1 MRMYKISR
9 SRQERPIKTHRYRWR
24 SLNPDVPKISSMADS
39 VMGKGSIHFD
49 LASNR
54 YMIDLAVT
62 ARYDTIALGHK
73 LRWRRSFEFASWI
86 LFGATNGTMQ
96 LGKLYFVNDGTPTS
110 DDDIVLV
117 NLSGDSFTTA
127 IGPNPLCGQITLTL
141 HVMNEP
147 ACTIHEIGHYVGTLG
162 DEYLGT
168 ARVCQN
174 NPATHQCIMEFSRD
188 FGLRLDKKG
197 KVAKVQ
203 PHHVV
208 NQFCCSGHPH
218 VPLPLPTDNAQEFKH
233 RHSCWE
239 TLKEIYPMLVLPTGV
254 PIVNKIH
261 PIQWIE
267 LTPISK
273 YAIAIPAHPTFAPP
287 PVEKAI
293 KIAAKEW
300 VNRLAATG
308 DQLALVMGSQGVIR
322 QMHAILPAEVTQ
334 LHKLIDASAW
344 GEGKAQRMV
353 IQNALDQFHG
363 DMAAYQRLFLV
374 QAGNSPDAAS
384 TLPTNLAEKRVT
396 LKATTVGLGA
406 FVDQLD
412 AWGQSSKWVTQ
423 QNFPISNADLSKYA
437 FSLQNELIESY
448 FYNSPGYGIVD
459 LRWGSLPATQNA
471 AFAATQGKG
480 SVNHSEGGLE
490 LFLQLGAERIDFPVW
505 VEQDARSVSFLL
517 SEPETSHIELS
528 LIAPDG
534 TEISVPARTDLPIH
548 AFDRTQNVSGQWI
561 VRLRRTKVGPQLP
574 YFLIAAVNNRELR
587 TATHIEISPPR
598 KVHFRLQAIHTFP
611 IDYIDAVVDIL
622 RLAPDEDN
630 VGEIYRSLPL
640 RRGQAL
646 NPSTQMMTE
655 VSSGLY
661 RGEIELEPGSY
672 VAIFRA
678 HNHGQAI
685 YASNPDGVIG
695 GNVVSYKQMPIPPF
709 ARVLRQRFQVK

>member
-1 MRMYKISR
+1 
-9 SRQERPIKTHRYRWR
+9 
-24 SLNPDVPKISSMADS
+24 
-39 VMGKGSIHFD
+39 MGKGSIHFD
-49 LASNR
+49 VASDR
-54 YMIDLAVT
+54 YLIDLAVT
-62 ARYDTIALGHK
+62 ATYDTIALGHK
-73 LRWRRSFEFASWI
+73 LRWRRSFEFASGL
-86 LFGATNGTMQ
+86 LFGATNGKMQ
-96 LGKLYFVNDGTPTS
+96 FGKLYFVNNGTPTS
-110 DDDIVLV
+110 DDDISLK
-117 NLSGDSFTTA
+117 NLSGSSFTTE
-127 IGPNPLCGQITLTL
+127 INPQPFCGQITLML
-141 HVMNEP
+141 HVMKEP
-147 ACTIHEIGHYVGTLG
+147 ICTVHEIGHYVGTLG

-168 ARVCQN
+168 LRVCQN

-188 FGLRLDKKG
+188 FGLQLDNSG
-197 KVAKVQ
+197 EIAKVQ
-203 PHHVV
+203 PCHAV
-208 NQFCCSGHPH
+208 NQFCSSIHPH
-218 VPLPLPTDNAQEFKH
+218 VPLPLPTNNAQESKH
-233 RHSCWE
+233 RQSCWK
-239 TLKEIYPMLVLPTGV
+239 TLKQVYPKLVMPTGV

-293 KIAAKEW
+293 KIAVKEW
-300 VNRLAATG
+300 VSRLAATG

-322 QMHAILPAEVTQ
+322 QMRAILPGEVAQ
-334 LHKLIDASAW
+334 LYKLIDASAW
-344 GEGKAQRMV
+344 GAGNAQRMV
-353 IQNALDQFHG
+353 IQNALDQFNG
-363 DMAAYQRLFLV
+363 DLAAHQRLLLV
-374 QAGNSPDAAS
+374 QAGNSPDDAS

-396 LKATTVGLGA
+396 LEATTVGRGA
-406 FVDQLD
+406 FADQLE
-412 AWGQSSKWVTQ
+412 AWEQSSKWVTQ
-423 QNFPISNADLSKYA
+423 QNFPISNADLPKYA

-471 AFAATQGKG
+471 AFAATSGNG
-480 SVNHSEGGLE
+480 SINPIEGALE
-490 LFLQLGAERIDFPVW
+490 LFLQLGDKGIDFPVW

-548 AFDRTQNVSGQWI
+548 AFDRTQNVSGRWI
-561 VRLRRTKVGPQLP
+561 ARLRSTKIGPQLP
-574 YFLIAAVNNRELR
+574 FFLMAAVNNRELR
-587 TATHIEISPPR
+587 TKTHIEISPQR
-598 KVHFRLQAIHTFP
+598 NIHFRLQAIHTFP
-611 IDYIDAVVDIL
+611 IDYVDAVVDIL
-622 RLAPDEDN
+622 RLAPDEEN

-640 RRGQAL
+640 RRDRAL

-678 HNHGQAI
+678 HNHGPAI

-695 GNVVSYKQMPIPPF
+695 GNVVSYKQKPIPSF
-709 ARVLRQRFQVK
+709 ARVVRQRFQVK